1 MSVTSEFVVSQESL
15 DAMLASPAA
24 AVAGLT
30 SGIAEG
36 LRVEPSAVEITRT
49 VPDLLGGR
57 RLAVGRRLSD
67 ATLTV
72 DFDVAVLDATVAANV
87 ESLTSGDT
95 SVVARV
101 ALFVESGLAAQNIQV
116 TIVSVA
122 ASPTRGDTQT
132 PPNTTSAT
140 NAPIPSSNIQTDIEE
155 SHGRG
160 LGILFFLFFAVL
172 RH

>member
-1 MSVTSEFVVSQESL
+1 M
-15 DAMLASPAA
+15 
-24 AVAGLT
+24 
-30 SGIAEG
+30 GIEH
-36 LRVEPSAVEITRT
+36 SALEITRT

-57 RLAVGRRLSD
+57 RLAVERRLSR

-72 DFDVAVLDATVAANV
+72 NFDVEVLDATVAAKV
-87 ESLTSGDT
+87 ESLTSGDAT
-95 SVVARV
+95 VAAKV
-101 ALFVESGLAAQNIQV
+101 KIFVERDLAAHNIKV

-132 PPNTTSAT
+132 PPNTPSAT
-140 NAPIPSSNIQTDIEE
+140 NAPIPSSNIQTEIEE